1 MDDALL
7 GARQSAVRSPAA
19 QSSGQRGRRGVGET
33 GWFHPGFSPRK
44 NPTET
49 PTGGFGPPD
58 RGQADGAVMLESRET
73 LGIRGKG
80 LAPRHAFAEASA
92 RSSSERARVG
102 SERVWLLR

>member
-1 MDDALL
+1 MSVGKLMASALDNAVVADLHVGEPQIAMDDALL

-49 PTGGFGPPD
+49 QTGGFGPPD

-73 LGIRGKG
+73 LGI
-80 LAPRHAFAEASA
+80 
-92 RSSSERARVG
+92 
-102 SERVWLLR
+102 